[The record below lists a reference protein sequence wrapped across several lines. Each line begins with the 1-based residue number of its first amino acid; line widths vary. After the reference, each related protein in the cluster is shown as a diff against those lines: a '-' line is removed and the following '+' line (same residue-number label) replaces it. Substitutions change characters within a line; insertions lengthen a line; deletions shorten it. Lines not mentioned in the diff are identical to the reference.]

1 MSQTKKQNTD
11 NGLLPI
17 HSLSD
22 ESKQINILPLD
33 HTNPY
38 DFKREHRHTYFE
50 IMLIEK
56 GGCNQLIDFKN
67 YEGYDFSCYI
77 ICPQQIHLMNRNNSS
92 GTVIQF
98 TEYRINS
105 QELRANLRQ
114 LSFFE
119 NAAII
124 FENNNEF
131 FNELQIVLAILSKHL
146 SKNDAT
152 NNSLVTHL
160 LEAFVSLVIEN
171 SCVKASSK
179 IISDKKLLIDFYQLL
194 ELHFTRNVGVQF
206 YVEQLV
212 TTEKKLAEITKK
224 HTGLSPLQLIHT
236 RILLEAKR
244 MLLFEETTHKEMAY
258 TLGFDSPASFS
269 SFIKTKTGLSPSEL
283 AVQLAEIHK

>member
-17 HSLSD
+17 YSLSD

-67 YEGYDFSCYI
+67 YEGYNYSCYI

-124 FENNNEF
+124 FENNTEL

-146 SKNDAT
+146 SRNDAT
-152 NNSLVTHL
+152 TNSLVTHL

-206 YVEQLV
+206 YIEQLV

-258 TLGFDSPASFS
+258 SLGFDSPASFS

-283 AVQLAEIHK
+283 AAQLAEIHK